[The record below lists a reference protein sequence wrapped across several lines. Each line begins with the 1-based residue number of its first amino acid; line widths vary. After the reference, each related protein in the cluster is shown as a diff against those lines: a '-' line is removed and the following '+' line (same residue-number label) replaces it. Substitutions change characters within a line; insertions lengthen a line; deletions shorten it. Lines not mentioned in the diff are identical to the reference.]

1 MKDRIRQ
8 LMEAQHMNQQTFAQ
22 FTGIGSASLSS
33 IFTGRTRPTL
43 NHVDAIIDKF
53 PNVNPMWLIK
63 GTGGMFLLND
73 DKTPEQSASQNP
85 DSPTLS
91 QSPSANQNGDI
102 FSSANM
108 SAEPSLFDQPQT
120 SAPKASTPS
129 HATRSTLPNFRF
141 ETEMRQQTQPPTPP
155 RKITEIRIFYDD
167 QTWESFVP
175 KK

>member
-1 MKDRIRQ
+1 
-8 LMEAQHMNQQTFAQ
+8 MNQQSFAS

-53 PNVNPMWLIK
+53 PNVNPMWLLK
-63 GTGGMFLLND
+63 GAGGMFLTAD
-73 DKTPEQSASQNP
+73 DIA
-85 DSPTLS
+85 SPTQPTS
-91 QSPSANQNGDI
+91 TNQSEPSSPDLFAGGSTADL

-108 SAEPSLFDQPQT
+108 TDSAMPSNNHAATLNIQQPT
-120 SAPKASTPS
+120 T
-129 HATRSTLPNFRF
+129 HGTRN
-141 ETEMRQQTQPPTPP
+141 TQPSFLQQAPQPVTPP